1 MEITKSGPVFDTK
14 VIGVIGLGYVGL
26 PLAVEF
32 AKRFETRGFDIAA
45 ERVRQLRQGIDLT
58 CEIAPDDLR
67 QAARL
72 IFTNDRADLAGSD
85 VFIVTV
91 PTPVDDSN
99 RPDLSAL
106 EAACRTVGRMIEK
119 GNTVIVESTLF
130 PGATEDVCVPIIE
143 SESQLRLNRD
153 FFVGYSPE
161 RISQGDKTRRLKDIV
176 KITSGSTPETLEF
189 VDALYGS
196 IIEAGTHPVASIR
209 IAEAAKVVE
218 NTQRDLNIAFANELA
233 MIFERLGLDTEAV
246 LDAAET
252 KWNFSP
258 YRPGL
263 VGGNCINVA
272 PYYLTH
278 KVEQSGY
285 RSDVILSARHINDAM
300 APYVAKR
307 VLDLMRKAK
316 IQVAGSRILVLG
328 LTFKENCPDVRN
340 TKVLDLVEAL
350 RSSQA
355 DVDVYDP
362 LAVVGVSSGCGVSL
376 IADPSPGAYDAVI
389 LAVAHDKFREMG
401 ADKIRA
407 FGKENSVLFDVK
419 HLLPAESVTGRL

>member
-1 MEITKSGPVFDTK
+1 MIS
-14 VIGVIGLGYVGL
+14 VIGLGYVGL

-32 AKRFETRGFDIAA
+32 AKRFEVRGFDIAA
-45 ERVRQLRQGIDLT
+45 ERIRQLRQGIDLT
-58 CEIAPDDLR
+58 CEVDPDDLR

-72 IFTNDRADLAGSD
+72 IFTNDRADLADSD

-99 RPDLSAL
+99 CPDLSAL
-106 EAACRTVGRMIEK
+106 EAASRTVGRMIK
-119 GNTVIVESTLF
+119 RGNTVIVESTLF
-130 PGATEDVCVPIIE
+130 PGATEEVCVPIIE

-161 RISQGDKTRRLKDIV
+161 RINPGDKTRRLKDIV

-196 IIEAGTHPVASIR
+196 IIKAGTHPVASIR
-209 IAEAAKVVE
+209 IAEAAKVIE
-218 NTQRDLNIAFANELA
+218 NTQRDLNIALVNELA

-263 VGGNCINVA
+263 VGGHCINVD
-272 PYYLTH
+272 PYYLAY

-285 RSDVILSARHINDAM
+285 RPDVILSGRRTNDAM
-300 APYVAKR
+300 ALYVAKR
-307 VLDLMRKAK
+307 VLDLMRQAE

-328 LTFKENCPDVRN
+328 LAFKENCPDVRN
-340 TKVLDLVEAL
+340 TKTLNLVEAL

-362 LAVVGVSSGCGVSL
+362 LVAVNGASSGCSVSL

-419 HLLPAESVTGRL
+419 HLLPAEAVTGRL